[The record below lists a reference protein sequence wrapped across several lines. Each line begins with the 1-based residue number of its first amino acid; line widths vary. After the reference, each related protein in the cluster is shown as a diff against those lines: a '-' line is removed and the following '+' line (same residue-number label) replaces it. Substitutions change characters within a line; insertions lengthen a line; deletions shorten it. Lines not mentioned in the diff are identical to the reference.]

1 MDINRDLKL
10 KFKEFCSNEFKD
22 RECRA
27 NENNKSRWF
36 YVQAGTKFG
45 NKLHYELNNGYVE
58 LHFESNDTLKLN
70 EFLISKLE
78 VPELKWEIWQN
89 NQNCRCRLDNFISIE
104 TELLDAFIKIRNIF
118 EPLIMEFEQENKNE
132 NSLVLKNFIP
142 TQGVIK
148 LNELVKE
155 KLIIPIYQRP
165 YKWTEKNVIQLLEDI
180 FEYVI
185 VKNKNYRIGNIILH
199 SENATNNVVDGQQR
213 LTTISLI
220 LKILESSFNSLLLNE
235 KFKHTISKNN
245 IVYNYRI
252 IFQWISTKFGND
264 ESKKNDFKAKILN
277 KCEFV
282 LFTVFQQDEAF
293 QLFDSQNSRGKALEP
308 YDLLKAFH
316 LREMDFDSED
326 DRTKCVERWEASV
339 DNGTLKPILGNH
351 LFKIRKWSKNEWKY
365 DFTKEEIEEFK
376 GISLH
381 QKQRYPYES
390 AMRMLDGFVDNAQND
405 KFLRNLQVA
414 QTFPFQITTP
424 IINGKRFF
432 EYVDFYIT
440 QREKLFDLNKED
452 SIKAVMPEFV
462 KFYDDYC
469 KDYYGWLRSGDEKVR
484 NLYENILL
492 AFIDKFGYVDD
503 FENFSKAFYKLAY
516 LIRCEKKR
524 ITVETIMNS
533 SARQVFRIIND
544 SVSPDTFKNYQYKT
558 YQIDKNNLV
567 NGIDE
572 IAKFIT
578 GEKNG

>member
-1 MDINRDLKL
+1 MGITPTQEVVKL
-10 KFKEFCSNEFKD
+10 
-22 RECRA
+22 
-27 NENNKSRWF
+27 
-36 YVQAGTKFG
+36 
-45 NKLHYELNNGYVE
+45 NKLLQ
-58 LHFESNDTLKLN
+58 K
-70 EFLISKLE
+70 
-78 VPELKWEIWQN
+78 
-89 NQNCRCRLDNFISIE
+89 
-104 TELLDAFIKIRNIF
+104 KI
-118 EPLIMEFEQENKNE
+118 
-132 NSLVLKNFIP
+132 
-142 TQGVIK
+142 
-148 LNELVKE
+148 
-155 KLIIPIYQRP
+155 IIPVYQRP

-185 VKNKNYRIGNIILH
+185 VKNKEYRIGNIILH
-199 SENATNNVVDGQQR
+199 SDNATNNVVDGQQR

-220 LKILESSFNSLLLNE
+220 MKILESNFNGLLLNE

-252 IFQWISTKFGND
+252 INQWINTKFGND
-264 ESKKNDFKAKILN
+264 ESKKADFKSKILN

-293 QLFDSQNSRGKALEP
+293 QLFDSQNARGKALEP

-326 DRTKCVERWEASV
+326 DRTKCVDRWEASV

-365 DFTKEEIEEFK
+365 DFTKDEIDEFK

-381 QKQRYPYES
+381 QKQQYPYES
-390 AMRMLDGFVDNAQND
+390 AMRILDGFVDNAQND
-405 KFLRNLQVA
+405 KFLRNLKVA

-452 SIKAVMPEFV
+452 SVKAEIPEFV
-462 KFYDDYC
+462 KFYEDYC
-469 KDYYGWLRSGDEKVR
+469 YGYPGWWRSGDEKVR
-484 NLYENILL
+484 NLFENILI

-503 FENFSKAFYKLAY
+503 FESFYKAFYKLAY
-516 LIRCEKKR
+516 IIRCDKKR
-524 ITVETIMNS
+524 ITVATIMNS
-533 SARQVFRIIND
+533 SALQIFRKIND

-558 YQIDKNNLV
+558 YQINTIAV
-567 NGIDE
+567 NGIKKVINFINGFDFE
-572 IAKFIT
+572 EEELKKDLKNMVIA
-578 GEKNG
+578 

>member
-1 MDINRDLKL
+1 MDN
-10 KFKEFCSNEFKD
+10 
-22 RECRA
+22 
-27 NENNKSRWF
+27 
-36 YVQAGTKFG
+36 Y
-45 NKLHYELNNGYVE
+45 
-58 LHFESNDTLKLN
+58 
-70 EFLISKLE
+70 
-78 VPELKWEIWQN
+78 
-89 NQNCRCRLDNFISIE
+89 
-104 TELLDAFIKIRNIF
+104 KIPSQ
-118 EPLIMEFEQENKNE
+118 EP
-132 NSLVLKNFIP
+132 
-142 TQGVIK
+142 IK
-148 LNELVKE
+148 LNKLVE
-155 KLIIPIYQRP
+155 KYQLTIPQYQRP

-185 VKNKNYRIGNIILH
+185 LKNKNYRIGNIIIH
-199 SENATNNVVDGQQR
+199 YDSENKINNVVDGQQR

-220 LKILESSFNSLLLNE
+220 MKILEKNFNGLLLNE

-252 IFQWISTKFGND
+252 INQWINTKFGTD
-264 ESKKNDFKAKILN
+264 ESKKTDFKTRILN

-282 LFTVFQQDEAF
+282 LFTVFHQDEAF
-293 QLFDSQNSRGKALEP
+293 QLFDSQNARGKALEP

-326 DRTKCVERWEASV
+326 DRTKCVERWETSV

-351 LFKIRKWSKNEWKY
+351 LFKIRKWSKNECKY
-365 DFTKEEIEEFK
+365 DFTKDEIEEFK

-381 QKQRYPYES
+381 QKQQYPYES

-414 QTFPFQITTP
+414 QSFPFQITTP

-432 EYVDFYIT
+432 EYVDHYIT

-452 SIKAVMPEFV
+452 SIKAEMPEFV
-462 KFYDDYC
+462 KFYKDYC
-469 KDYYGWLRSGDEKVR
+469 KGYYGWSRSGDEKVR
-484 NLYENILL
+484 NLYENILM

-503 FENFSKAFYKLAY
+503 FENFYKAFYKLAY
-516 LIRCEKKR
+516 NIRCTKSR
-524 ITVETIMNS
+524 IMVETIMNDS
-533 SARQVFRIIND
+533 SRQIFSKINN

-578 GEKNG
+578 GEKNGK